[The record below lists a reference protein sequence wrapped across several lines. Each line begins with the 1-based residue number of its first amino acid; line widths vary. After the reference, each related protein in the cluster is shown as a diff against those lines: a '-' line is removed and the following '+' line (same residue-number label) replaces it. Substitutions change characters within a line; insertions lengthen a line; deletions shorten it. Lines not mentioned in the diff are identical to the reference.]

1 MNKKNIFLPSLAI
14 VGLLAIA
21 VFAII
26 KVNFRSTFQPIGSAN
41 EDALSQYTV
50 PKDVLQAVD
59 RAKSSGLPVLG
70 IRADG
75 PSYRI
80 PVLMLHYVENVKD
93 KGDTIRISLNDP
105 PSLLESQI
113 KTLVDAGYTFI
124 TPSDLADILD
134 GIKLPPDKPIVLSFD
149 DGHRDFYTDAF
160 PILKK
165 YNVKSVIYVI
175 TGFLG
180 QPDFLT
186 NDELK
191 EISESGLVEIGAH
204 TVDHV
209 ALKGQNQQ
217 IVAKEVNNSKVFL
230 ESDLGI
236 SVTTFAYPY
245 GSFDLPSIQIIKEAG
260 FRTAFSTVPGT
271 EVGNY
276 NRLFINR
283 LRPGGLTGNSLIDL
297 INSK

>member
-204 TVDHV
+204 TVITSH
-209 ALKGQNQQ
+209 LKAKISKLLQKRLT
-217 IVAKEVNNSKVFL
+217 IVKFSWNPIL
-230 ESDLGI
+230 ESRLQLLHILTDLLI
-236 SVTTFAYPY
+236 YHQYKLLKKRVSNRFFHC
-245 GSFDLPSIQIIKEAG
+245 S
-260 FRTAFSTVPGT
+260 GT
-271 EVGNY
+271 E
-276 NRLFINR
+276 
-283 LRPGGLTGNSLIDL
+283 
-297 INSK
+297 